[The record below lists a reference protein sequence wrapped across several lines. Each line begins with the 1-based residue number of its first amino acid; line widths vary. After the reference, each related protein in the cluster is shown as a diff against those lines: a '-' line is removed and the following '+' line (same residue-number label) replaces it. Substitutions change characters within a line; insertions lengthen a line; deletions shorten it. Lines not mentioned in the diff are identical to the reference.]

1 MREFRRSHEALLLL
15 VLLAVGALFSLTTD
29 SFLTL
34 RNIIDLLTVNAFAG
48 ILCLGLMVILVSGGI
63 DISFAAIASVAQYIT
78 FALLPF
84 LPQGWLMIL
93 PLAAAVGILC
103 GLANALIVEKLRVPS
118 IIATIA
124 TLNVFFGLL
133 MFFSGGRYIT
143 NVPAWFVDG
152 VTVFSFVDENLFTYR
167 FNLQILLFGSSAL
180 LTWLILHRSNLG
192 IQIYALGGSR
202 EAARRAGVPILRT
215 QLFVFGYMGLMA
227 AVAAVSQTQ
236 LSLTVVPSAFVGA
249 ELSVL
254 AAAVLGGA
262 SLAGGVGSVGGAI
275 LGVLL
280 IGVVQNG
287 LVLVGVSSYWLQA
300 FNGLVIILAAGFTA
314 GRQRR
319 K

>member
-15 VLLAVGALFSLTTD
+15 VLFAVGALFSLTTD

-48 ILCLGLMVILVSGGI
+48 ILCLGLMVVLVSGGI

-78 FALLPF
+78 FSLLPF
-84 LPQGWLMIL
+84 FSKGWLVIL

-124 TLNVFFGLL
+124 TLNVSFGLL

-143 NVPAWFVDG
+143 NVPAWFIDG

-192 IQIYALGGSR
+192 MQIYALGGNR
-202 EAARRAGVPILRT
+202 ESARRAGVPIFRT
-215 QLFVFGYMGLMA
+215 QLFIFGYMGLMA

-287 LVLVGVSSYWLQA
+287 LVLVGISSYWLQA
-300 FNGLVIILAAGFTA
+300 FNGLVIIVAAGFTA